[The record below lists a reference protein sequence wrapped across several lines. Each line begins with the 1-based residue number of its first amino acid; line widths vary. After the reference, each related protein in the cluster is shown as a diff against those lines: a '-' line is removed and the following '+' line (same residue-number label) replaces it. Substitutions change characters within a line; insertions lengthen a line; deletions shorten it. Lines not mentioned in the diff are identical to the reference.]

1 MLYLYIYTSILV
13 LDQING
19 TLTIYT
25 NTTQYNASLLYQINA
40 LYLVHYIILILGR
53 RGQQTYTGIDS
64 LPQTQIY
71 DRVSFCQIRVIKP
84 VYAVQ
89 TYF

>member
-40 LYLVHYIILILGR
+40 LYLVHYYMILILGR
-53 RGQQTYTGIDS
+53 RGQQTYKGIILCHKLRFTIEYHFAKS
-64 LPQTQIY
+64 E
-71 DRVSFCQIRVIKP
+71 S
-84 VYAVQ
+84 
-89 TYF
+89 

>member
-1 MLYLYIYTSILV
+1 MNKTNNVVSLYIYTSILV

-25 NTTQYNASLLYQINA
+25 NTTQYNACLLYQINA
-40 LYLVHYIILILGR
+40 LYLVNYIILILGR

-64 LPQTQIY
+64 
-71 DRVSFCQIRVIKP
+71 
-84 VYAVQ
+84 
-89 TYF
+89 